1 MRPFTSARNYATL
14 SLPKKQ
20 IRKSY
25 SKNQYQQTWFDEA
38 SGITVYTEY
47 YRWDIDEKFVD
58 ILAGSGCIVWE
69 CVLSEE
75 DSHVIA
81 IVHSEDNI
89 YDYDLVNPYRKGYEF
104 IGWSTVPDS
113 TEAEYTSEDL
123 INWNVP
129 MEEDSVILYAVWV
142 AVED

>member
-1 MRPFTSARNYATL
+1 MAITL
-14 SLPKKQ
+14 PDTMGWLDVDD
-20 IRKSY
+20 
-25 SKNQYQQTWFDEA
+25 TWFDES

-129 MEEDSVILYAVWV
+129 MEEDSIILYAVWV
-142 AVED
+142 ALED